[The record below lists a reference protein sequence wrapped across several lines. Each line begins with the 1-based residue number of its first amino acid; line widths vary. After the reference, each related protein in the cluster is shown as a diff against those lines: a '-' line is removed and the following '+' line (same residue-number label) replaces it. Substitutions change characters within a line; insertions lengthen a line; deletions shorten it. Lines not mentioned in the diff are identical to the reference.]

1 MNGAAPQAAVAGTP
15 ASVIV
20 FGIVFLAIG
29 IGLSVWPRWV
39 LDRYHGLLSK
49 MRGLPLV
56 EWEMGTLRTRGA
68 VIFVRVFGALV
79 IMSGLSMLFVYG
91 GLAGGR

>member
-1 MNGAAPQAAVAGTP
+1 MNADVPV
-15 ASVIV
+15 SVIV

-29 IGLSVWPRWV
+29 IGLFVWPRPV
-39 LDRYHGLLSK
+39 LNAYYNLLSK

-56 EWEMGTLRTRGA
+56 EWEMGTLKTRAA
-68 VIFVRVFGALV
+68 VVFVRVFGALV
-79 IMSGLSMLFVYG
+79 ILSGLSMLFVYG